1 MAATTPRPVFSE
13 TLPDNLSDLSA
24 KGLKL
29 LNSLT
34 ARTIWDDSDLQY
46 YFGNADTLATPGYE
60 QLQESYDSML
70 HRDPDSEFYF
80 AELAEQ
86 AYAMIDAV
94 SSLNFDATSNLTEAD
109 HVLVSFNGPKAPLEG
124 YFEFPGWL
132 YRDGD
137 SKFDD
142 PDNSLSLGALN
153 SGIEVMTATPE
164 LAGDGEY
171 ANWTVLHEIGHGL
184 ELKHTHQE
192 RRGTPPLSTVGKFMD
207 NERYSV
213 MSYNGSAKANEYG
226 HAVSFMA
233 LDIASLQALY
243 GAEDYAVTGS
253 TYTLFDA
260 GGGALSLEEG
270 EVHIGRAYY
279 CIWDSAGNDQI
290 NYAGEDNSV
299 LINLND
305 ATLDTNKPTGDL
317 KALISQLKITAFFD
331 HLSSRLQDE
340 ITDAWHHAGG
350 FLSRVLA
357 TNGADYRGTSG
368 GFSIAHGAEI
378 EDANGGDKGDLLI
391 GNEGGNTL
399 YGFAGNDTM
408 LGGSGADILH
418 GDEGNDR
425 IDGGRGNDEL
435 YGEIGADRFVFST
448 GYGED
453 AIKDFA
459 EGDDQ
464 IDLTRLK
471 GFSNFKDLF
480 DNHMVDDD
488 GNVVIQIGTDI
499 LTIEDVTKAEVLVVK
514 ADFLI

>member
-1 MAATTPRPVFSE
+1 MAATTFKPDFSV

-29 LNSLT
+29 LYSLT
-34 ARTIWDDSDLQY
+34 ARTIWDDTDLQFM
-46 YFGNADTLATPGYE
+46 FGDETTLTWDAEFASDYHTTFGGLPDAE
-60 QLQESYDSML
+60 FLASLKAVALDAFKVIDSVSIL
-70 HRDPDSEFYF
+70 DFSETFI
-80 AELAEQ
+80 Q
-86 AYAMIDAV
+86 
-94 SSLNFDATSNLTEAD
+94 SEAD
-109 HVLVSFNGPKAPLEG
+109 QVLVTNNRPNSGTEG
-124 YFEFPGWL
+124 FFEFPGTSFH
-132 YRDGD
+132 DTGQTD
-137 SKFDD
+137 SW
-142 PDNSLSLGALN
+142 SLGAFNGGL
-153 SGIEVMTATPE
+153 EQMTATPE

-171 ANWTVLHEIGHGL
+171 ANWTVLHEIGHSVG
-184 ELKHTHQE
+184 LKHTHQE
-192 RRGTPPLSTVGKFMD
+192 RRGLPPLSTVGKFMD

-213 MSYNGSAKANEYG
+213 MSYNGSAKAFEYG

-243 GAEDYAVTGS
+243 GAEDYAITGS
-253 TYTLFDA
+253 IYTLLDA
-260 GGGALSLEEG
+260 GGGPLSIEEG
-270 EVHIGRAYY
+270 DVDIGRAYY
-279 CIWDSAGNDQI
+279 CIWDSGGKDQI
-290 NYAGEDNSV
+290 NYTDAESSV

-317 KALISQLKITAFFD
+317 RALISQLKITAFFD
-331 HLSSRLQDE
+331 HLSSKLQDE

-350 FLSRVLA
+350 FFSRVLA

-391 GNEGGNTL
+391 GNEGDNTL

-408 LGGSGADILH
+408 LGGSGADTLYG
-418 GDEGNDR
+418 GDGNDR
-425 IDGGRGNDEL
+425 IDGGRGIDEL

-453 AIKDFA
+453 AIKDFEA
-459 EGDDQ
+459 GDH

-471 GFSNFKDLF
+471 GFTNFNDLR

-488 GNVVIQIGTDI
+488 SNVVIQIGTDI
-499 LTIEDVTKAEVLVVK
+499 LTIEDISKEELTE